1 MKVLKLTKS
10 DARIGLILDAN
21 KIIPKVW
28 EEKYIPAEE
37 VEGFVE
43 DCKTTGEE
51 YKQVMLTLTMID
63 DGTEYVGAYA
73 DADCYF

>member
-1 MKVLKLTKS
+1 MLELDCFYRQTKS
-10 DARIGLILDAN
+10 SPVI
-21 KIIPKVW
+21 KVW

-63 DGTEYVGAYA
+63 D
-73 DADCYF
+73 

>member
-1 MKVLKLTKS
+1 M
-10 DARIGLILDAN
+10 ILQAN

-63 DGTEYVGAYA
+63 DGADCFAA
-73 DADCYF
+73 DADADDISGRFSS